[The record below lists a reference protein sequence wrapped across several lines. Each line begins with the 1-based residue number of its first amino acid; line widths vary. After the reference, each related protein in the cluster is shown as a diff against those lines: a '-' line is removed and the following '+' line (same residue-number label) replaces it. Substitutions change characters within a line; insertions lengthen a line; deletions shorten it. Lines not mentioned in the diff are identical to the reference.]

1 MKNLF
6 PTIID
11 LEAQVGESIRARRLY
26 QNIDQHTLA
35 VRAGVSLSA
44 LKRLEA
50 AQGSTVR
57 TLVRV
62 LRALGCA
69 SWIDTLAP
77 VPSINPMTLPRS
89 ARPRQRA
96 AARRLSTHEER

>member
-1 MKNLF
+1 MKTLF
-6 PTIID
+6 PTIVD

-26 QNIDQHTLA
+26 QNIDQRTLA

-44 LKRLEA
+44 LKRLES

-77 VPSINPMTLPRS
+77 VPSINPMTLPKS

-96 AARRLSTHEER
+96 ATRRRTAPEQR